1 MVRVFALASI
11 VEALASADV
20 RTVGV
25 LCATVVVVAVLAT
38 IVAVVIV
45 ANASVVRL
53 SKGAMELRFWKP
65 KGK

>member
-25 LCATVVVVAVLAT
+25 LCATVVVVAVLT
-38 IVAVVIV
+38 LVEQLRQIVLLLA
-45 ANASVVRL
+45 
-53 SKGAMELRFWKP
+53 
-65 KGK
+65 